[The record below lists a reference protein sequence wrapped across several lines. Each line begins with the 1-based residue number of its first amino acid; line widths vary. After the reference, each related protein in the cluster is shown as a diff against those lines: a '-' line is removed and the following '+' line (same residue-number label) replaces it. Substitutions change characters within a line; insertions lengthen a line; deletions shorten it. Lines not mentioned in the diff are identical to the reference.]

1 MIQIDIDMPTCCA
14 ECPCLRHDSINS
26 IHKYQCNITLDIRR
40 NLDRKPNNCPLV
52 DMDDDLIRR
61 QDALDCFHS
70 WIDKHG
76 DVHEPDEMVEYRA
89 IENLPSVTVTKNE

>member
-14 ECPCLRHDSINS
+14 ECPCLRHDSING

-52 DMDDDLIRR
+52 DMDDD
-61 QDALDCFHS
+61 H
-70 WIDKHG
+70 K
-76 DVHEPDEMVEYRA
+76 
-89 IENLPSVTVTKNE
+89 